1 MTEAELQ
8 ARVMRG
14 IGSRPDAR
22 LFRNQGGTY
31 QLADGRYITSGL
43 CKGSGDLVGWQTIE
57 VTPSLL
63 PSLLGRRIAVFVS
76 IEIKTSTGRVSPEQI
91 NWANAVRKAGG
102 RAGVAR
108 SLEEAQQILTQP
120 FPSFEN

>member
-14 IGSRPDAR
+14 IGSRPDTR
-22 LFRNQGGTY
+22 VFRNQVGVY
-31 QLADGRYITSGL
+31 RLEDGRVIASGL
-43 CKGSGDLVGWQTIE
+43 CKGSSDLVGWKIME

-76 IEIKTSTGRVSPEQI
+76 IEIKTSTGRVSPEQA
-91 NWANAVRKAGG
+91 NWVNAVQKAGG
-102 RAGVAR
+102 LAGVAR

>member
-14 IGSRPDAR
+14 IGSRPDTR
-22 LFRNQGGTY
+22 VFRNQVGVY
-31 QLADGRYITSGL
+31 RLEDGRVIASGL
-43 CKGSGDLVGWQTIE
+43 CKGSSDLVGWKIME

-76 IEIKTSTGRVSPEQI
+76 IEIKTSTGRVSPEQA
-91 NWANAVRKAGG
+91 NWVNAVRKAGG
-102 RAGVAR
+102 LAGVAR

>member
-14 IGSRPDAR
+14 IGSRPDTR
-22 LFRNQGGTY
+22 VFRNQVGVY
-31 QLADGRYITSGL
+31 RLEDGRVIASGL

-57 VTPSLL
+57 VTPSMV
-63 PSLLGRRIAVFVS
+63 GRRIAVFIS
-76 IEIKTSTGRVSPEQI
+76 LEIKTSKGRVSPEQI

>member
-1 MTEAELQ
+1 MTESELQ
-8 ARVMRG
+8 ARIMRG

-31 QLADGRYITSGL
+31 QLADGRYLTSGL
-43 CKGSGDLVGWQTIE
+43 CKGSADLIGWQTVE
-57 VTPSLL
+57 VTPSMV
-63 PSLLGRRIAVFVS
+63 GRRIAVFVS
-76 IEIKTSTGRVSPEQI
+76 LEIKTSTGRVSPEQI